1 MIGLARE
8 MIYRVRPAGPLA
20 ETAGSPRGSRRY
32 WQMAEAE
39 LGGPR
44 IRARTTMP
52 GGDWMSVG
60 PDGFWRP
67 DVRVQFV
74 TDDGATVLLHYTGL
88 VEQNDIFKREAER
101 AGRTE
106 FGDHYMRM
114 MLDFDTGAPQYQW
127 LNRSL
132 FLAEGRLDRGWIEYA
147 VYRVT

>member
-1 MIGLARE
+1 MIGLVRE
-8 MIYRVRPAGPLA
+8 MIYRVRPAGPLPA
-20 ETAGSPRGSRRY
+20 TEGSPRGPRQY
-32 WQMAEAE
+32 WEMAEAE
-39 LGGPR
+39 LEGPR
-44 IRARTTMP
+44 IRARTQFA
-52 GGDWMSVG
+52 GGDWMQVG

-74 TDDGATVLLHYTGL
+74 TDDGATVLLRYTGL
-88 VEQNDIFKREAER
+88 VEQNEAFKREAER

-114 MLDFDTGAPQYQW
+114 MLEFDTGAAEYQW

-132 FLAEGRLDRGWIEYA
+132 FLAEGRLDRSWIDYA